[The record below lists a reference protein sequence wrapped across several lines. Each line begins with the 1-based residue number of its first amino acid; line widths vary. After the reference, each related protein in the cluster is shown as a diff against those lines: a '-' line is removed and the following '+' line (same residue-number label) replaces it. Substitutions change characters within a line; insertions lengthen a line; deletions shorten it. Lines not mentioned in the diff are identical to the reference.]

1 MLWLVLARGK
11 ALFRAP
17 DDLKKKKRTDLGK
30 VLNGSLCCPR
40 TAESTLEMTRQLS
53 SSLYSTIKILEN
65 SISAF
70 SVAELVDPCCQ
81 VFCFF
86 FLISLQFQEV
96 LKATTTYKDSIKT

>member
-11 ALFRAP
+11 ALFRVP
-17 DDLKKKKRTDLGK
+17 DDLKKKRTDLGK

-70 SVAELVDPCCQ
+70 SVAELVDPCYQ
-81 VFCFF
+81 LLVSAV
-86 FLISLQFQEV
+86 ISGTLRSEDSMAAKTL
-96 LKATTTYKDSIKT
+96 LKK

>member
-11 ALFRAP
+11 ALFRVP
-17 DDLKKKKRTDLGK
+17 DDLKKKRTDLGK
-30 VLNGSLCCPR
+30 VLNGSLYGPR

-53 SSLYSTIKILEN
+53 SSLYSTMKILEN

-70 SVAELVDPCCQ
+70 SVAELVDPCCR

-96 LKATTTYKDSIKT
+96 

>member
-17 DDLKKKKRTDLGK
+17 DDKITDLGK
-30 VLNGSLCCPR
+30 VLNGSLYGPR

-65 SISAF
+65 SISSF

-86 FLISLQFQEV
+86 FFNFSSISR
-96 LKATTTYKDSIKT
+96 SIKGNYHV